1 MKSHPV
7 RLKDSLVVNIS
18 GSNKPMSMSWNFC
31 REIFQIKLGMAIHAQ
46 SSLKLAR
53 STREFSDHLRCA
65 AKLNIAQSERL
76 IDL

>member
-7 RLKDSLVVNIS
+7 RLKDSLVVNVS
-18 GSNKPMSMSWNFC
+18 GSNQPMSSIFC
-31 REIFQIKLGMAIHAQ
+31 REIFQRKLGMAIHAH

-65 AKLNIAQSERL
+65 AKLNIAQNERL